1 MYQSYL
7 YLTIKTVYLHPSL
20 KKKKNLKKNIIMKE
34 SLEFRMPYI
43 LFPKDLIFFHIYPI
57 ASDAIQ

>member
-1 MYQSYL
+1 
-7 YLTIKTVYLHPSL
+7 
-20 KKKKNLKKNIIMKE
+20 MKE

-57 ASDAIQ
+57 ASDAIQWKE